1 MKNKAEIIKKLLA
14 FVVLLS
20 VSIVL
25 LAACGIYYLEREAQ
39 PEAFGSFFDAMRFTL
54 LTLTTIG
61 YGDVYPITAGGKLFT
76 AFVGVSGSL
85 IGIAFWVAIVSG
97 SLTLIKKIRII
108 LTKTQMGQRRG

>member
-1 MKNKAEIIKKLLA
+1 MKNKVEIIKRLLA
-14 FVVLLS
+14 FAVLLS

-25 LAACGIYYLEREAQ
+25 LAACGIYYFEREAQ
-39 PEAFGSFFDAMRFTL
+39 PETFGSFFDAMRFTL

-61 YGDVYPITAGGKLFT
+61 YGDVYPITAGGKLLT

-97 SLTLIKKIRII
+97 SLILIKKARIV
-108 LTKTQMGQRRG
+108 LTKTQMERPRG